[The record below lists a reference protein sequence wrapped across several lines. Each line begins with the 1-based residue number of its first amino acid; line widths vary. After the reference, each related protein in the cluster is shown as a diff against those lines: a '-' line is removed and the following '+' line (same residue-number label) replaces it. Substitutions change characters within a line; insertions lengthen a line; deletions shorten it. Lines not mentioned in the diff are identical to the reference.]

1 MKKILFMV
9 TSMNIGGVEKSLLS
23 LLNTIPKDKYDI
35 TLMLLEEKG
44 GYLEYVPQNIKIIE
58 ATWFKDIKPII
69 MESPYKIVKKFIKEK
84 KFIKCIRFIYCYFVD
99 KYLDNRFLFYKNVMR
114 EIPMNKE
121 KYDVAIAYQGPTDI
135 IDYYIAYKVKA
146 DKKISWLHF
155 DVSKHAFNNKLY
167 TKLYKKYNKIFVVSN
182 EAKNVLVSQINNI
195 TDNTEVFFNIV
206 CKDTILKMAKEKV
219 DFDDSYKGIKIVTVG
234 RLSKEKGQDMAIEA
248 LYQLRKSGYD
258 VKWYCVGDGNDREY
272 YEEMIK
278 EYNLQEY
285 FILLGAKTNPYYYMK
300 EADIYVQTSRHEGYC
315 LTLAE
320 AKCLEKVI
328 ITTNFITA
336 SNQIIDGENGFI
348 CEMNSDSIYRKIEFI
363 INNDIQMKYIKNNL
377 ESEKFN
383 VEKNINKLMEFID

>member
-1 MKKILFMV
+1 MV

-23 LLNTIPKDKYDI
+23 LLNALPKDKYDI

-58 ATWFKDIKPII
+58 ATWFKDIKSII

-84 KFIKCIRFIYCYFVD
+84 RFIKCIRFIYCYFVD

-146 DKKISWLHF
+146 DKKISWVHF
-155 DVSKHAFNNKLY
+155 DVSKHLFNNKLY

-195 TDNTEVFFNIV
+195 KEKTEVFFNIV

-234 RLSKEKGQDMAIEA
+234 RLSKEKGQDIAIEA

-258 VKWYCVGDGNDREY
+258 VKWYCVGEGNDRGY

-278 EYNLQEY
+278 KYNLQKD
-285 FILLGAKTNPYYYMK
+285 FILLGAKTNPYYYMN

-320 AKCLEKVI
+320 AKYLEKVI

-377 ESEKFN
+377 GSEKFDMKEN
-383 VEKNINKLMEFID
+383 VNKLMEFID